1 MKRALLWSA
10 ATCLALGGP
19 AWAQIRPQPGTG
31 DPRLQ
36 TVSYDPGQIIQLQGT
51 PGFQLTIQLASDEQI
66 QNVSIGDS
74 TMWQVS
80 VNKAGNYLFLKPTQA
95 GPPTNMTVITNV
107 RVYNFEL
114 TSLAFPTPEMAYTL
128 QFKYP
133 SPLQDAAQ
141 VANAR
146 AAAASRRQETR
157 YRISGD
163 RALRPSAV
171 SDDGEHTYVDWPA
184 DRPIP
189 AIFQIGDNGEE
200 RLVNGGMRADAFVID
215 GIASKLIFRID
226 QRNAYAERR
235 LSRKRH

>member
-1 MKRALLWSA
+1 MVWSA
-10 ATCLALGGP
+10 AMLVALGG
-19 AWAQIRPQPGTG
+19 AAQAQIRPQPGTG

-36 TVSYDPGQIIQLQGT
+36 TVNYDSGQIIQLQGT
-51 PGFQLTIQLASDEQI
+51 PGYQLTIQLSSDEQV

-74 TMWQVS
+74 TLWQVS

-95 GPPTNMTVITNV
+95 GAPTNMTVITNV

-114 TSLAFPTPEMAYTL
+114 TSLAFPTPDMAYTL

-141 VANAR
+141 AANAR
-146 AAAASRRQETR
+146 AAAAARRQDSR
-157 YRISGD
+157 YRMSGD
-163 RALRPSAV
+163 AALRPAAV
-171 SDDGEHTYVDWPA
+171 SDDGEHTYVDWAA

-200 RLVNGGMRADAFVID
+200 RLVNGGMRGDEFVID
-215 GIASKLIFRID
+215 GVAPKLIFRID
-226 QRNAYAERR
+226 QKVAYAERR
-235 LSRKRH
+235 LRKRR